1 MNHKRSIALL
11 LALAMVS
18 MTACSQGASS
28 SEQEEANVGVAVQV
42 QPVSVRDISTE
53 NRVSGRVVAED
64 ETSVYISTAAKCTAV
79 YKQAGDAVKAG
90 DKICTLDLG
99 STLATYNAAKI
110 TYQSAVDSY
119 QTQKGLLDKQV
130 ALYEKIYQDTK
141 DLFAIGAAS
150 QMEVD
155 QAELTLLSTKAQ
167 RNTTLSQLEAGMQ
180 SYKSNVEQLSLV
192 MENIDG
198 EGNVIAPADGIV
210 ASLSASEGAMVSNAM
225 PVAVIRGAGQMKITV
240 SVSEAL
246 VPKLNI
252 GDEAT
257 VSVAAA
263 GAEFTAVIRGVDKT
277 VNMQTQLYSVTLTV
291 PAEVTGLLTGMF
303 AQVTF
308 HTNTSA
314 NAIVVPSEAILTSND
329 MQYVFVVED
338 NTARYVEVTTGLMG
352 SGVTEI
358 TSGLQGGEQLVTVGQ
373 AYLADGDAV
382 RVIDG
387 ED

>member
-1 MNHKRSIALL
+1 MNHKRITALL

-28 SEQEEANVGVAVQV
+28 SDQEGGNAGVAVQV
-42 QPVSVRDISTE
+42 QQVTLQDISTE
-53 NRVSGRVVAED
+53 NRVSGTVAADNEHIIMVAG
-64 ETSVYISTAAKCTAV
+64 TAKCTAV

-180 SYKSNVEQLSLV
+180 SYKSNVEQLNLV
-192 MENIDG
+192 MENVDG
-198 EGNVIAPADGIV
+198 RGNVISPVSGVV
-210 ASLSASEGAMVSNAM
+210 AS
-225 PVAVIRGAGQMKITV
+225 I
-240 SVSEAL
+240 
-246 VPKLNI
+246 
-252 GDEAT
+252 
-257 VSVAAA
+257 
-263 GAEFTAVIRGVDKT
+263 TAVENGFGHAVWVLTWSSETKSIANKTDK
-277 VNMQTQLYSVTLTV
+277 
-291 PAEVTGLLTGMF
+291 
-303 AQVTF
+303 
-308 HTNTSA
+308 
-314 NAIVVPSEAILTSND
+314 
-329 MQYVFVVED
+329 
-338 NTARYVEVTTGLMG
+338 
-352 SGVTEI
+352 
-358 TSGLQGGEQLVTVGQ
+358 
-373 AYLADGDAV
+373 
-382 RVIDG
+382 
-387 ED
+387 

>member
-1 MNHKRSIALL
+1 MNQKRIFALL
-11 LALAMVS
+11 LAAAMMTV
-18 MTACSQGASS
+18 TACGQGGSSS
-28 SEQEEANVGVAVQV
+28 SEQEQSAGVAVQV
-42 QPVSVRDISTE
+42 QQVRVQDISTE
-53 NRVSGRVVAED
+53 NRVSGRVVAEN
-64 ETSVYISTAAKCTAV
+64 ETSVYVSTAAKCTAV
-79 YKQAGDAVKAG
+79 YKQAGDEVKAG

-130 ALYEKIYQDTK
+130 ALYEKVYEDTK
-141 DLFAIGAAS
+141 ALFGIGAAS

-192 MENIDG
+192 MENIDS

-210 ASLSASEGAMVSNAM
+210 ASLSASEGGMVSNAM

-252 GDEAT
+252 GDQAT
-257 VSVAAA
+257 VQVSAA
-263 GAEFTAVIRGVDKT
+263 GADFTAVIRGVDKT
-277 VNMQTQLYSVTLTV
+277 VNMQTQLYTVTLTV

-308 HTNTSA
+308 HTNTSV
-314 NAIVVPSEAILTSND
+314 NAIVVPTEAILTSND
-329 MQYVFVVED
+329 KQYVFVVED
-338 NTARYVEVTTGLMG
+338 NTAKYVEVTTGLMG

-373 AYLADGDAV
+373 SYLADGDAV
-382 RVIDG
+382 RVITG